1 MILMKIIVDFLY
13 VILFSFFFALTL
25 EGLHNEIVIII
36 EIKSSNKN
44 AFYWILF

>member
-1 MILMKIIVDFLY
+1 M
-13 VILFSFFFALTL
+13 LFSFLFFFALTL